1 MWRSALAALPLA
13 LAACGDIPRPF
24 AGGSQATPEQ
34 AALRRPPPARILVPA
49 PSQAGLTDE
58 AARSFAES
66 LADRLREQD
75 LPATAAANAR
85 AGSRDWLVEARF
97 ETAGPQVALTY
108 ALIDERGERIG
119 TVRAP
124 RGIPIAQ
131 WANADP
137 AALADAAADA
147 APAIAALTGRAD
159 QARRVA
165 GPGAPARLPT
175 VAILPVTGAPG
186 DGNSM
191 LTLAMREAVGRRGL
205 ILQEEPSGADYVVAG
220 RVETEPRPGG
230 QVYVEIGWRVTQGS
244 LELGKVSQLN
254 EVPARAISTRWG
266 DVAYV
271 VAEEA
276 SGGVRQVLDNARESQ
291 GRASAANARA
301 AQPPRP
307 GPPGGLSGLNGP
319 PPTAQTIAP
328 PIAPPIAPLAPRR

>member
-1 MWRSALAALPLA
+1 LRSLGAALLLLA
-13 LAACGDIPRPF
+13 IAGCGEIPRPF
-24 AGGSQATPEQ
+24 SGGSQATPEQ

-49 PSQAGLTDE
+49 PTQAGLTDA

-75 LPATAAANAR
+75 LPATAAAAR
-85 AGSRDWLVEARF
+85 PGGRDWRVEARF
-97 ETAGPQVALTY
+97 ETAGRQVALSY
-108 ALIDERGERIG
+108 ALIDERGERVG

-124 RGIPIAQ
+124 RPIPIAQ

-159 QARRVA
+159 TARRAA
-165 GPGAPARLPT
+165 GPSAPARLPT
-175 VAILPVTGAPG
+175 VAILPVSGAPG
-186 DGNSM
+186 DGNTA
-191 LTLAMREAVGRRGL
+191 LTIAMREAVGRRGL
-205 ILQEEPSGADYVVAG
+205 ILQEEAAGADYVVAG

-230 QVYVEIGWRVTQGS
+230 QVYVEIGWRVTQGQ

-254 EVPARAISTRWG
+254 EVPARAIGGRWG

-276 SGGVRQVLDNARESQ
+276 SAGVRQVLDNARESQ

-301 AQPPRP
+301 AQPAQP
-307 GPPGGLSGLNGP
+307 GPPGGLSGLNAP
-319 PPTAQTIAP
+319 PAIAP
-328 PIAPPIAPLAPRR
+328 PPARR